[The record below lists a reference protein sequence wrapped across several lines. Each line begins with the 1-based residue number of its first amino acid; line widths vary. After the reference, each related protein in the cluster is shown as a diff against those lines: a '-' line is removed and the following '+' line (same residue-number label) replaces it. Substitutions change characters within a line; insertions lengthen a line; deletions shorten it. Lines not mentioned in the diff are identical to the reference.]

1 MCDPHTPTTSD
12 AARLRP
18 VGDRGEDARMETP
31 LALADRLPRPVAY
44 VLGGGGSWG
53 ALQLGMLQALAQTD
67 LRPDLVV
74 GTSVGSLNG
83 AVLAADPD
91 AAVERLTELWP
102 SVTRAE
108 IFPGGVLKGL
118 RTLTTS
124 KAWVFDN
131 EPLTDYLTTS
141 LPVSTFEELAVPFVA
156 VATDFRNGGIATL
169 DSGDLRS
176 ALLAS
181 SAIPGIY
188 PWTER
193 EGKRLVDGA
202 LVANVPIAV
211 AAERGAR
218 SLVVLDCGLH
228 GVEAGDATSLI
239 EVLAQTAAIMARR
252 QIAADLE
259 QCGHLPMV
267 WLSRG
272 KLNTTTMLDFSM
284 TDTLIEE
291 GYVQSMRTL
300 RSLGLVTGLPPG
312 LYGAPTEMN
321 AHPLIRPLVQLAE
334 DAPGSGV
341 AEVPATAVEALV
353 SRAKTALDVAKSR
366 GEGDGTPD
374 GPEPA

>member
-1 MCDPHTPTTSD
+1 
-12 AARLRP
+12 
-18 VGDRGEDARMETP
+18 METP